1 MWRVLANAKAN
12 HANNGHANSE
22 SESKSESESESKSE
36 SESESKHQLL
46 AKAKAKAKHHVETLV
61 KPKPTQVIM
70 WNMMMQSQHHV
81 ESFGERESK
90 PCKQR
95 TCKQLK
101 RKRKRKHWQASTVG
115 ESEIEASIMCN
126 SC

>member
-1 MWRVLANAKAN
+1 MWRVLVHAKAD

-22 SESKSESESESKSE
+22 SESKRE

-46 AKAKAKAKHHVETLV
+46 AKAKAKANNHVETLV

-81 ESFGERESK
+81 ESFG
-90 PCKQR
+90 
-95 TCKQLK
+95 
-101 RKRKRKHWQASTVG
+101 
-115 ESEIEASIMCN
+115 
-126 SC
+126 